1 MVTPTY
7 SLLNF
12 ITEGVSQSFQIS
24 DSMMRE
30 LGYDGTEIMY
40 YHFRLPNEG
49 FDFGLR
55 ALGNDDDVRN
65 LSRYVTHNNKM
76 IKVYTEHGQTNLLTY
91 FMSPTGPRRVIIED
105 MEKQDSIRPS
115 SPVVAHEVVTPIQID
130 VGEGDLGLALTL
142 YKSATPEFSRSK
154 GWKHSKGASSCSR
167 MLKLDWEGAEKT
179 MASGEVDK
187 GKGVEGFVDEFV
199 VVDAEKE
206 LNKEIDV
213 NEELDVNKSN
223 GEGVEG
229 FADEGYRVVMD
240 NDPQGVN
247 EFSTNINID
256 DELMTNFQPFEGFED
271 QDSIPF
277 NGFEGQDNIPF
288 NDEWRQEE
296 PDDIEFENQNSEDE
310 DSDFM
315 IDEDNIIEDVD
326 VDMEDFNLN
335 IDTEAEFNGCQ
346 RMGGQRNEDSDE
358 EDDLEVIDNDEWD
371 SLSDDS
377 GDNRKR
383 REMIKELGKQ
393 TLCSAGEVH
402 KVAFHIGQKYK
413 AKKELKDK
421 IDLHALETRRNI
433 SFTKNDKSRLTA
445 VCDGTVVLNASG
457 VGGPTSGKKVK
468 GKDVNSDK
476 VKCTWK
482 LHASRS
488 SEQDYWFIKTYNQ
501 KHICLQTR
509 KIRSCTATFLSKR
522 IMDQIEANPG
532 LPVRALQEQLQSTY
546 GVSISEEKAFRAKA
560 LATKNVAGDY
570 VKQYAALRDYVLE
583 LQKTNEGTTV
593 KIDVVSEPVVSSP
606 TRQFRRIYVCL
617 GPLKKGFKAG
627 LREFLGLDGAFMKGP
642 FPGQILSAVGV
653 DSNNGTYPLAY
664 VVAESENTSSWKWF
678 LQCLAEDLD
687 LYSNSN
693 FTFISDRQKGLLP
706 AIEQL
711 FPNAEHRFCIRH
723 IYQNMRKLFKTT
735 EYKEYFWRCATAT
748 TIPEFEAVMVELRNY
763 DIEAYQWLLKI
774 PPHHWA
780 RSHFSGR
787 AISDML
793 LNNLCEV
800 FNSKLVKGRDKP
812 IISCLEFIREYL
824 MKRVC
829 NVMKVLNKCQGPL
842 TPTGTR
848 ILEANTTLASKYHA
862 RWNGGQKYQVK
873 GPWNDQHVVDME
885 KRECSCRKWE
895 LTGIPCKHAIAS
907 LNEMA
912 DNNEKVGELYTYV
925 HKVYWLD
932 TWKEMYSFK
941 VEPIKGRAMWPKS
954 DCPTTLV
961 PPPHNKAIGRPK
973 KKRRITA
980 EERIEIQQRK
990 RQANSQSQNDN
1001 ETQSLSRKFLTM
1013 TCSKCK
1019 QKGHNART
1027 CKAKDGN

>member
-1 MVTPTY
+1 
-7 SLLNF
+7 
-12 ITEGVSQSFQIS
+12 
-24 DSMMRE
+24 
-30 LGYDGTEIMY
+30 
-40 YHFRLPNEG
+40 
-49 FDFGLR
+49 
-55 ALGNDDDVRN
+55 
-65 LSRYVTHNNKM
+65 
-76 IKVYTEHGQTNLLTY
+76 
-91 FMSPTGPRRVIIED
+91 
-105 MEKQDSIRPS
+105 
-115 SPVVAHEVVTPIQID
+115 
-130 VGEGDLGLALTL
+130 
-142 YKSATPEFSRSK
+142 
-154 GWKHSKGASSCSR
+154 
-167 MLKLDWEGAEKT
+167 
-179 MASGEVDK
+179 
-187 GKGVEGFVDEFV
+187 
-199 VVDAEKE
+199 
-206 LNKEIDV
+206 
-213 NEELDVNKSN
+213 
-223 GEGVEG
+223 
-229 FADEGYRVVMD
+229 
-240 NDPQGVN
+240 
-247 EFSTNINID
+247 
-256 DELMTNFQPFEGFED
+256 
-271 QDSIPF
+271 
-277 NGFEGQDNIPF
+277 
-288 NDEWRQEE
+288 
-296 PDDIEFENQNSEDE
+296 
-310 DSDFM
+310 
-315 IDEDNIIEDVD
+315 
-326 VDMEDFNLN
+326 
-335 IDTEAEFNGCQ
+335 
-346 RMGGQRNEDSDE
+346 
-358 EDDLEVIDNDEWD
+358 
-371 SLSDDS
+371 
-377 GDNRKR
+377 
-383 REMIKELGKQ
+383 MIKELGKQ

-421 IDLHALETRRNI
+421 VDLHALEIRRNI
-433 SFTKNDKSRLTA
+433 SFTKNDKSRLTV

-457 VGGPTSGKKVK
+457 VGGPTSRKKVK
-468 GKDVNSDK
+468 GKDVNPDK

-509 KIRSCTATFLSKR
+509 KIRSCTTTFLSKR
-522 IMDQIEANPG
+522 IMDQIEANLG
-532 LPVRALQEQLQSTY
+532 LPVHALQEQLQSTY

-583 LQKTNEGTTV
+583 LQKTNKGTTI
-593 KIDVVSEPVVSSP
+593 KIDLVSEPVVSSP
-606 TRQFRRIYVCL
+606 TRQFKRIYVCL

-653 DSNNGTYPLAY
+653 DSNNGTYL
-664 VVAESENTSSWKWF
+664 
-678 LQCLAEDLD
+678 LCLAEDLD

-711 FPNAEHRFCIRH
+711 FPNAKHRFCIRH
-723 IYQNMRKLFKTT
+723 IYQNMRIRFKTT

-748 TIPEFEAVMVELRNY
+748 TIPEFEAVMVELKNY

-812 IISCLEFIREYL
+812 IIICLEFIREYL

-848 ILEANTTLASKYHA
+848 ILEANTTIASKYHA

-895 LTGIPCKHAIAS
+895 LTRIPCEHAITS

-925 HKVYWLD
+925 HKVYWLH

-1001 ETQSLSRKFLTM
+1001 ETQSLSMKFLTV

-1027 CKAKDGN
+1027 CKAKYGN

>member
-1 MVTPTY
+1 M
-7 SLLNF
+7 LLKMWGLRNVGE
-12 ITEGVSQSFQIS
+12 IVNVQEVY
-24 DSMMRE
+24 DLMMRE

-65 LSRYVTHNNKM
+65 LLWYVTHNNKM

-91 FMSPTGPRRVIIED
+91 FMSPT
-105 MEKQDSIRPS
+105 
-115 SPVVAHEVVTPIQID
+115 VAHEVVTPIQID

-142 YKSATPEFSRSK
+142 YKSATLEFSRSK
-154 GWKHSKGASSCSR
+154 GWTHSKGASSCSR
-167 MLKLDWEGAEKT
+167 KLNLDWEGAEKT

-229 FADEGYRVVMD
+229 FADEGYRFFMD

-277 NGFEGQDNIPF
+277 NGFEVQDNIPF

-315 IDEDNIIEDVD
+315 IDEENIIEDVD
-326 VDMEDFNLN
+326 IDMEDFNLN
-335 IDTEAEFNGCQ
+335 IDTEVEFNGCQ
-346 RMGGQRNEDSDE
+346 SMGGQRNEDSDE
-358 EDDLEVIDNDEWD
+358 EDDLEVVDNDEWD

-383 REMIKELGKQ
+383 RETIKELGKQ

-402 KVAFHIGQKYK
+402 KVAFHIEQKYK
-413 AKKELKDK
+413 TKKELKDK
-421 IDLHALETRRNI
+421 IDLHALETRRHI
-433 SFTKNDKSRLTA
+433 SFTKNDKSRVTA
-445 VCDGTVVLNASG
+445 VCDETVVLNASG

-509 KIRSCTATFLSKR
+509 KIRSFTITFLSKHN
-522 IMDQIEANPG
+522 MDQIEANPG
-532 LPVRALQEQLQSTY
+532 LPVRALQERLQSTY

-583 LQKTNEGTTV
+583 LQKTNKGKTI

-606 TRQFRRIYVCL
+606 TRQFRRMYVCL
-617 GPLKKGFKAG
+617 GPLKKRSKAG

-664 VVAESENTSSWKWF
+664 AIVASENTSSWKWF
-678 LQCLAEDLD
+678 LQFLVEDLD

-711 FPNAEHRFCIRH
+711 FPNAEHKFCIRH
-723 IYQNMRKLFKTT
+723 IYQNMRKLFMTT

-780 RSHFSGR
+780 RIHFLGR
-787 AISDML
+787 TISDML

-800 FNSKLVKGRDKP
+800 FNSKHVKGRDKP

-990 RQANSQSQNDN
+990 MQANSQCQNDN
-1001 ETQSLSRKFLTM
+1001 ETQSLSRKFLIV

>member
-1 MVTPTY
+1 
-7 SLLNF
+7 
-12 ITEGVSQSFQIS
+12 
-24 DSMMRE
+24 
-30 LGYDGTEIMY
+30 
-40 YHFRLPNEG
+40 
-49 FDFGLR
+49 
-55 ALGNDDDVRN
+55 
-65 LSRYVTHNNKM
+65 M

-91 FMSPTGPRRVIIED
+91 FMSPTGPRSVIIED

-130 VGEGDLGLALTL
+130 VGEGDLRLALTL

-179 MASGEVDK
+179 TASGEVDK

-457 VGGPTSGKKVK
+457 VGGPTLGK
-468 GKDVNSDK
+468 
-476 VKCTWK
+476 
-482 LHASRS
+482 RS

-664 VVAESENTSSWKWF
+664 VVAESETLQVGNGFFSVLQKILTCIQIPTSPLSV
-678 LQCLAEDLD
+678 
-687 LYSNSN
+687 
-693 FTFISDRQKGLLP
+693 IDRRV
-706 AIEQL
+706 
-711 FPNAEHRFCIRH
+711 F
-723 IYQNMRKLFKTT
+723 YQ
-735 EYKEYFWRCATAT
+735 
-748 TIPEFEAVMVELRNY
+748 P
-763 DIEAYQWLLKI
+763 
-774 PPHHWA
+774 
-780 RSHFSGR
+780 
-787 AISDML
+787 
-793 LNNLCEV
+793 
-800 FNSKLVKGRDKP
+800 
-812 IISCLEFIREYL
+812 
-824 MKRVC
+824 
-829 NVMKVLNKCQGPL
+829 
-842 TPTGTR
+842 
-848 ILEANTTLASKYHA
+848 
-862 RWNGGQKYQVK
+862 
-873 GPWNDQHVVDME
+873 
-885 KRECSCRKWE
+885 
-895 LTGIPCKHAIAS
+895 
-907 LNEMA
+907 
-912 DNNEKVGELYTYV
+912 
-925 HKVYWLD
+925 
-932 TWKEMYSFK
+932 
-941 VEPIKGRAMWPKS
+941 
-954 DCPTTLV
+954 
-961 PPPHNKAIGRPK
+961 
-973 KKRRITA
+973 
-980 EERIEIQQRK
+980 
-990 RQANSQSQNDN
+990 
-1001 ETQSLSRKFLTM
+1001 
-1013 TCSKCK
+1013 
-1019 QKGHNART
+1019 
-1027 CKAKDGN
+1027 

>member
-1 MVTPTY
+1 MWGLRNVGEIVNIQEVYDGYPNIF
-7 SLLNF
+7 SIELHH
-12 ITEGVSQSFQIS
+12 GGSFTKFPNIRYINGQVRYFDVVDIDEFS
-24 DSMMRE
+24 VHELDLMMRE

-154 GWKHSKGASSCSR
+154 
-167 MLKLDWEGAEKT
+167 
-179 MASGEVDK
+179 
-187 GKGVEGFVDEFV
+187 
-199 VVDAEKE
+199 VDAEKE

-256 DELMTNFQPFEGFED
+256 DELMKNFQPFEGFED

-346 RMGGQRNEDSDE
+346 RNEDSDE
-358 EDDLEVIDNDEWD
+358 EDDLEVIENDEWD

-570 VKQYAALRDYVLE
+570 
-583 LQKTNEGTTV
+583 
-593 KIDVVSEPVVSSP
+593 
-606 TRQFRRIYVCL
+606 
-617 GPLKKGFKAG
+617 
-627 LREFLGLDGAFMKGP
+627 
-642 FPGQILSAVGV
+642 
-653 DSNNGTYPLAY
+653 
-664 VVAESENTSSWKWF
+664 
-678 LQCLAEDLD
+678 CLAEDLD

-711 FPNAEHRFCIRH
+711 FPNAEHR
-723 IYQNMRKLFKTT
+723 
-735 EYKEYFWRCATAT
+735 
-748 TIPEFEAVMVELRNY
+748 
-763 DIEAYQWLLKI
+763 
-774 PPHHWA
+774 
-780 RSHFSGR
+780 
-787 AISDML
+787 
-793 LNNLCEV
+793 
-800 FNSKLVKGRDKP
+800 
-812 IISCLEFIREYL
+812 
-824 MKRVC
+824 
-829 NVMKVLNKCQGPL
+829 
-842 TPTGTR
+842 
-848 ILEANTTLASKYHA
+848 
-862 RWNGGQKYQVK
+862 
-873 GPWNDQHVVDME
+873 
-885 KRECSCRKWE
+885 
-895 LTGIPCKHAIAS
+895 
-907 LNEMA
+907 
-912 DNNEKVGELYTYV
+912 
-925 HKVYWLD
+925 
-932 TWKEMYSFK
+932 
-941 VEPIKGRAMWPKS
+941 
-954 DCPTTLV
+954 
-961 PPPHNKAIGRPK
+961 
-973 KKRRITA
+973 
-980 EERIEIQQRK
+980 
-990 RQANSQSQNDN
+990 
-1001 ETQSLSRKFLTM
+1001 KFLTV

>member
-1 MVTPTY
+1 
-7 SLLNF
+7 
-12 ITEGVSQSFQIS
+12 
-24 DSMMRE
+24 
-30 LGYDGTEIMY
+30 
-40 YHFRLPNEG
+40 
-49 FDFGLR
+49 
-55 ALGNDDDVRN
+55 
-65 LSRYVTHNNKM
+65 
-76 IKVYTEHGQTNLLTY
+76 
-91 FMSPTGPRRVIIED
+91 
-105 MEKQDSIRPS
+105 
-115 SPVVAHEVVTPIQID
+115 
-130 VGEGDLGLALTL
+130 
-142 YKSATPEFSRSK
+142 
-154 GWKHSKGASSCSR
+154 
-167 MLKLDWEGAEKT
+167 MLKLTWRI
-179 MASGEVDK
+179 S
-187 GKGVEGFVDEFV
+187 
-199 VVDAEKE
+199 
-206 LNKEIDV
+206 I
-213 NEELDVNKSN
+213 
-223 GEGVEG
+223 
-229 FADEGYRVVMD
+229 Y
-240 NDPQGVN
+240 
-247 EFSTNINID
+247 IN
-256 DELMTNFQPFEGFED
+256 TK
-271 QDSIPF
+271 
-277 NGFEGQDNIPF
+277 
-288 NDEWRQEE
+288 
-296 PDDIEFENQNSEDE
+296 
-310 DSDFM
+310 
-315 IDEDNIIEDVD
+315 
-326 VDMEDFNLN
+326 
-335 IDTEAEFNGCQ
+335 AEFNGCQ
-346 RMGGQRNEDSDE
+346 SLGGQRNEDSDE
-358 EDDLEVIDNDEWD
+358 EEDVEVIDNDEWD

-402 KVAFHIGQKYK
+402 KVAFHI
-413 AKKELKDK
+413 
-421 IDLHALETRRNI
+421 
-433 SFTKNDKSRLTA
+433 
-445 VCDGTVVLNASG
+445 VVNASG
-457 VGGPTSGKKVK
+457 VGGPTFGKKVK

-476 VKCTWK
+476 VKYTWK

-488 SEQDYWFIKTYNQ
+488 SEYDYWFIKTYNQ

-509 KIRSCTATFLSKR
+509 KIRSCTTTFLSKH
-522 IMDQIEANPG
+522 IMGQIEANPSQ
-532 LPVRALQEQLQSTY
+532 PVHALQEQLQSTY
-546 GVSISEEKAFRAKA
+546 RVSISEETSLREKT

-570 VKQYAALRDYVLE
+570 VKQYAALREYVLE

-606 TRQFRRIYVCL
+606 TRQFKRIYVCL

-664 VVAESENTSSWKWF
+664 AVVESENTSSWKWF

-711 FPNAEHRFCIRH
+711 FPNAAHKFS
-723 IYQNMRKLFKTT
+723 
-735 EYKEYFWRCATAT
+735 T

-812 IISCLEFIREYL
+812 IINYLEFIREYL

-829 NVMKVLNKCQGPL
+829 NVMKVLNKCQGLL

-873 GPWNDQHVVDME
+873 GPWNIQHVVDME

-912 DNNEKVGELYTYV
+912 DNNEKVGEL
-925 HKVYWLD
+925 
-932 TWKEMYSFK
+932 
-941 VEPIKGRAMWPKS
+941 
-954 DCPTTLV
+954 
-961 PPPHNKAIGRPK
+961 
-973 KKRRITA
+973 
-980 EERIEIQQRK
+980 
-990 RQANSQSQNDN
+990 
-1001 ETQSLSRKFLTM
+1001 
-1013 TCSKCK
+1013 
-1019 QKGHNART
+1019 
-1027 CKAKDGN
+1027 

>member
-1 MVTPTY
+1 MWGLRNVGEIVNVQEVYAGYPNIF
-7 SLLNF
+7 SIELHH
-12 ITEGVSQSFQIS
+12 GGSFTKFPNIRYINGQVRYFDVVDIDEFS
-24 DSMMRE
+24 VHELDLIMRE

-154 GWKHSKGASSCSR
+154 GWKHSKGASS
-167 MLKLDWEGAEKT
+167 
-179 MASGEVDK
+179 
-187 GKGVEGFVDEFV
+187 
-199 VVDAEKE
+199 
-206 LNKEIDV
+206 
-213 NEELDVNKSN
+213 
-223 GEGVEG
+223 
-229 FADEGYRVVMD
+229 
-240 NDPQGVN
+240 
-247 EFSTNINID
+247 
-256 DELMTNFQPFEGFED
+256 
-271 QDSIPF
+271 
-277 NGFEGQDNIPF
+277 
-288 NDEWRQEE
+288 
-296 PDDIEFENQNSEDE
+296 
-310 DSDFM
+310 
-315 IDEDNIIEDVD
+315 
-326 VDMEDFNLN
+326 
-335 IDTEAEFNGCQ
+335 
-346 RMGGQRNEDSDE
+346 
-358 EDDLEVIDNDEWD
+358 
-371 SLSDDS
+371 
-377 GDNRKR
+377 
-383 REMIKELGKQ
+383 
-393 TLCSAGEVH
+393 
-402 KVAFHIGQKYK
+402 
-413 AKKELKDK
+413 
-421 IDLHALETRRNI
+421 
-433 SFTKNDKSRLTA
+433 
-445 VCDGTVVLNASG
+445 
-457 VGGPTSGKKVK
+457 
-468 GKDVNSDK
+468 
-476 VKCTWK
+476 
-482 LHASRS
+482 
-488 SEQDYWFIKTYNQ
+488 
-501 KHICLQTR
+501 TR
-509 KIRSCTATFLSKR
+509 K
-522 IMDQIEANPG
+522 
-532 LPVRALQEQLQSTY
+532 
-546 GVSISEEKAFRAKA
+546 
-560 LATKNVAGDY
+560 
-570 VKQYAALRDYVLE
+570 
-583 LQKTNEGTTV
+583 
-593 KIDVVSEPVVSSP
+593 
-606 TRQFRRIYVCL
+606 FRRIYVCL

-664 VVAESENTSSWKWF
+664 AVVESENTSSWKWF
-678 LQCLAEDLD
+678 LQCLAEDLE

-723 IYQNMRKLFKTT
+723 IYQNMRIRFKTT

-848 ILEANTTLASKYHA
+848 ILESNTTLASKYHA

-873 GPWNDQHVVDME
+873 VPWNDQHVVDME

-895 LTGIPCKHAIAS
+895 LTGIPCKHAVAS

-1001 ETQSLSRKFLTM
+1001 ETQSLSRKFLTV
-1013 TCSKCK
+1013 TCSKSQTTETK
-1019 QKGHNART
+1019 PTRQANTSSAGPLQPHTYSLFSTVLGMHRNDDQGFVKSMRFAQQQRSHRSRAPFLNLVAVEVDETRRRRIL
-1027 CKAKDGN
+1027 

>member
-1 MVTPTY
+1 
-7 SLLNF
+7 
-12 ITEGVSQSFQIS
+12 
-24 DSMMRE
+24 MMR
-30 LGYDGTEIMY
+30 
-40 YHFRLPNEG
+40 
-49 FDFGLR
+49 
-55 ALGNDDDVRN
+55 
-65 LSRYVTHNNKM
+65 
-76 IKVYTEHGQTNLLTY
+76 
-91 FMSPTGPRRVIIED
+91 
-105 MEKQDSIRPS
+105 
-115 SPVVAHEVVTPIQID
+115 
-130 VGEGDLGLALTL
+130 
-142 YKSATPEFSRSK
+142 
-154 GWKHSKGASSCSR
+154 
-167 MLKLDWEGAEKT
+167 
-179 MASGEVDK
+179 
-187 GKGVEGFVDEFV
+187 
-199 VVDAEKE
+199 
-206 LNKEIDV
+206 
-213 NEELDVNKSN
+213 
-223 GEGVEG
+223 
-229 FADEGYRVVMD
+229 
-240 NDPQGVN
+240 
-247 EFSTNINID
+247 
-256 DELMTNFQPFEGFED
+256 FED

-277 NGFEGQDNIPF
+277 NGFQGQDNIPF
-288 NDEWRQEE
+288 IDEWRQEE

-315 IDEDNIIEDVD
+315 IYEDNIIEDVE

-335 IDTEAEFNGCQ
+335 IDTKAEFNGCQ
-346 RMGGQRNEDSDE
+346 SLGGQRNEDNDE
-358 EDDLEVIDNDEWD
+358 EEDVED

-393 TLCSAGEVH
+393 TLCSAD
-402 KVAFHIGQKYK
+402 KV
-413 AKKELKDK
+413 
-421 IDLHALETRRNI
+421 DLHALETRRNI
-433 SFTKNDKSRLTA
+433 PFTKNDKSRLTV

-468 GKDVNSDK
+468 GKDVNPDK

-509 KIRSCTATFLSKR
+509 KIKSCTAKFLSKR
-522 IMDQIEANPG
+522 IMDQIEANLG
-532 LPVRALQEQLQSTY
+532 LPIRALQEQLQSTY

-560 LATKNVAGDY
+560 LATINVAGDY
-570 VKQYAALRDYVLE
+570 VKDYVLE
-583 LQKTNEGTTV
+583 LQKTNEGATI

-606 TRQFRRIYVCL
+606 TRKFKRIYMCL

-627 LREFLGLDGAFMKGP
+627 LREFLGLDGAFMKGL

-664 VVAESENTSSWKWF
+664 VVVESENTSIWKWF
-678 LQCLAEDLD
+678 LHCLAEDLD

-693 FTFISDRQKGLLP
+693 FTFIGDRQKGLLP

-723 IYQNMRKLFKTT
+723 IYQNMRIRFKTI

-748 TIPEFEAVMVELRNY
+748 TIPEFEAVMIYTKCYFLNEL
-763 DIEAYQWLLKI
+763 L
-774 PPHHWA
+774 
-780 RSHFSGR
+780 GR

-800 FNSKLVKGRDKP
+800 FNSKLRVPYEESMQCDEGVKQVSRS
-812 IISCLEFIREYL
+812 INF
-824 MKRVC
+824 
-829 NVMKVLNKCQGPL
+829 
-842 TPTGTR
+842 TR

-873 GPWNDQHVVDME
+873 VPWNDQHVVDMD

-895 LTGIPCKHAIAS
+895 LTRIPCKHATAS
-907 LNEMA
+907 LNEMV

-961 PPPHNKAIGRPK
+961 LPPHNKAIGRPK
-973 KKRRITA
+973 KKKEDYCR
-980 EERIEIQQRK
+980 
-990 RQANSQSQNDN
+990 
-1001 ETQSLSRKFLTM
+1001 
-1013 TCSKCK
+1013 
-1019 QKGHNART
+1019 G
-1027 CKAKDGN
+1027 KD